1 VKELAHQH
9 RMINCLK
16 VVDILDQKVIVV
28 TAGEDEYIRVWDSR
42 FELIKSIY
50 LKKISFLDDVHQSR
64 NISA

>member
-1 VKELAHQH
+1 
-9 RMINCLK
+9 MINCLK

-28 TAGEDEYIRVWDSR
+28 TAGEDEYIRVWDTR

-50 LKKISFLDDVHQSR
+50 LKKINFLDDVHQSR